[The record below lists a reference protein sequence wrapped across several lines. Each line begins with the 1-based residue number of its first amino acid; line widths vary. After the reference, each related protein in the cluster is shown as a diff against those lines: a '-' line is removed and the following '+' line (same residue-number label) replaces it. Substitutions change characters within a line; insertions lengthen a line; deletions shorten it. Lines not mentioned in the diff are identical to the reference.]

1 MYQKDNADLQI
12 DLVFKCNDF
21 SSLSDHFLY
30 KPDNLIFESTF
41 WEEVLLCWIKIILE
55 EKNTSFPNFIFDKKC
70 FSLSLQIINDN
81 EISSINQK
89 WMNKSGPTDV
99 LSFPMISHED
109 TTKDLNFIEL
119 GDLFISLE
127 IAFKQSLEFNHSIKR
142 EMLWLVSHGFLHLLG
157 WEHKDDNELDNM
169 LNFQEYLIS
178 KLENLI
184 N

>member
-21 SSLSDHFLY
+21 SSISENFLY

-41 WEEVLLCWIKIILE
+41 WEEVLLCWIKIILD
-55 EKNTSFPNFIFDKKC
+55 EKDTSFPNFIFDKNI
-70 FSLSLQIINDN
+70 FSLSLQLINDN

-89 WMNKSGPTDV
+89 WMNKSGSTDV
-99 LSFPMISHED
+99 LSFPIISDED

-127 IAFKQSLEFNHSIKR
+127 MAFKQSLEFDHSLKR
-142 EMLWLVSHGFLHLLG
+142 EILFLASHGLLHLLG
-157 WEHKDDNELDNM
+157 WEHNDDYELDNM

-178 KLENLI
+178 QLD
-184 N
+184 